1 MSEGSNVRVSA
12 GEIPLKPN
20 PQEGDERVRTGLTR
34 AYHGSRRAR
43 VGGDGIQIVSEA
55 SKSTTP
61 AQLLRDLGET
71 QREVER
77 LRAQISREAAERVQ
91 LLCMVSHELRTPV
104 TVIRGYNNLLLT
116 QEAGALTERQREF
129 LEQSNRSCER
139 LNRFIGDLLVAR
151 SEASDTQLP
160 DLQHASLERLL
171 VDVVAS
177 LQPLLDER
185 DVKVELRI
193 DRDASSAYFDP
204 CRIEQVL
211 TNLLTNA
218 IRYSKS
224 GASVCVR
231 SRSVSVEN
239 HQVVEISVIDTG
251 PGVAPEDRER
261 IFEPYVRADDGSSG
275 GLGLGLAIC
284 RRIVTAHGGSISVGD
299 EPGCGSRFSF
309 TLAAAESDES
319 ERAS

>member
-1 MSEGSNVRVSA
+1 MSE
-12 GEIPLKPN
+12 
-20 PQEGDERVRTGLTR
+20 T
-34 AYHGSRRAR
+34 
-43 VGGDGIQIVSEA
+43 

-61 AQLLRDLGET
+61 ALPSRDLEET
-71 QREVER
+71 RREIER
-77 LRAQISREAAERVQ
+77 LRAQISCEAAERAQ
-91 LLCMVSHELRTPV
+91 LLCVVSHELRTPV

-116 QEAGALTERQREF
+116 LEAGPLTQQQRDF

-139 LNRFIGDLLVAR
+139 LNRFLGDLFGACG
-151 SEASDTQLP
+151 EASGSDLP

-171 VDVVAS
+171 VDVTA
-177 LQPLLDER
+177 LLRPLLDER
-185 DVKVELRI
+185 DVVVELHI

-218 IRYSKS
+218 IRYSKP
-224 GASVCVR
+224 GTSVCVQ
-231 SRSVSVEN
+231 SRSIPAEN
-239 HQVVEISVIDTG
+239 HRLIEVSVIDTG

-284 RRIVTAHGGSISVGD
+284 RRIVAAHGGSISVGD
-299 EPGCGSRFSF
+299 EPGRGSRFSF
-309 TLAAAESDES
+309 TLAPAGEDE
-319 ERAS
+319 RGPAS